1 MLLLRT
7 IKAQVVQTSKIR
19 CYTAPRGRCYLQ
31 GRGKMNIPN
40 VSEEDRK
47 DRVEELVKEQEIHR
61 TGDQEGPFS
70 IHILGLGR
78 TGASVVEQL
87 LQSPPKG
94 FLEDPRTRFT
104 ALAVDIGD
112 GDLAPVR
119 EAASGLP
126 EERSQVR
133 TVDLGVPSKDDFFA
147 SLRRYRE
154 YLKIEYPR
162 YYWNPNYEPWLPE
175 DLEMP
180 AADGHVPRAVSKGI
194 YNREYYED
202 GPIARELDDFAK
214 SVNASETVPIVFVV
228 FSLAGG
234 TGSGI
239 AVDIARHLSSVK
251 LGRRHIVVGVGVL
264 PSSEGDPTETHNG
277 VLFPVINEI
286 DCMLDEEKNQGVQ
299 AVWGDLYRNP
309 FTGGFFVLPQDGI
322 FELTEDISATHQYA
336 DEGIVSFI
344 GQDNGLHIY
353 ETLKLLNWLN
363 SPTDRMHPATRAP
376 ISERWV
382 NVLLPQKL
390 DDAKNLSASLERVAN
405 GAQPEYVEARVFAP
419 AGAFDAEAG
428 AKEIEGQITSAMT
441 SLVEPDVV
449 HFEVENGSFVH
460 VIVPR
465 LTKLD
470 LPGFS
475 AARDAYDRMSWD
487 EKLLAHSW
495 LLDLGT
501 MLCEPSTRFEGMA
514 GECIWGCACWVV
526 VPFEAVR
533 GEEAG
538 ERVAP

>member
-1 MLLLRT
+1 MD
-7 IKAQVVQTSKIR
+7 IQ
-19 CYTAPRGRCYLQ
+19 
-31 GRGKMNIPN
+31 NI
-40 VSEEDRK
+40 SEEDRK

-61 TGDQEGPFS
+61 TGAEEGPFS
-70 IHILGLGR
+70 IHILGLGQ
-78 TGASVVEQL
+78 TGASVIEQL
-87 LQSPPKG
+87 LSSPPGG
-94 FLEDPRTRFT
+94 FLEDSRTRFS

-112 GDLAPVR
+112 GDLEPVR
-119 EAASGLP
+119 KAANKAGLP
-126 EERSQVR
+126 EERTQVR
-133 TVDLGVPSKDDFFA
+133 TVDLGMPSKDDFFA

-202 GPIARELDDFAK
+202 GPIARELDEFAE
-214 SVNASETVPIVFVV
+214 SVNASKTVPIVFVV

-251 LGRRHIVVGVGVL
+251 LGRRHIVVGVGV
-264 PSSEGDPTETHNG
+264 PPSEGDPAETHNG

-309 FTGGFFVLPQDGI
+309 FTGGFFVVPQDGI
-322 FELTEDISATHQYA
+322 FELTGDVPATHEYV

-376 ISERWV
+376 IGERWV

-390 DDAKNLSASLERVAN
+390 DDAENLSASLGRVAD
-405 GAQPEYVEARVFAP
+405 GVQPEYVEARVFAP
-419 AGAFDAEAG
+419 AGAFDAETG
-428 AKEIEGQITSAMT
+428 AKEIEGQITSAVT
-441 SLVEPDVV
+441 TLVEPDVV
-449 HFEVENGSFVH
+449 HFEAENGSFVH
-460 VIVPR
+460 VSVPR

-470 LPGFS
+470 LSGFS
-475 AARDAYDRMSWD
+475 AARDAYDRMNWD

>member
-1 MLLLRT
+1 LDSPSVR
-7 IKAQVVQTSKIR
+7 
-19 CYTAPRGRCYLQ
+19 
-31 GRGKMNIPN
+31 
-40 VSEEDRK
+40 EEDRK
-47 DRVEELVKEQEIHR
+47 ERVEELVKEQEVHR
-61 TGDQEGPFS
+61 TGPQEGQFS
-70 IHILGLGR
+70 IHILGLGQ
-78 TGASVVEQL
+78 TGASVIEQL

-104 ALAVDIGD
+104 ALAVDIGEE
-112 GDLAPVR
+112 DLRPVR
-119 EAASGLP
+119 EAAAAAGLP
-126 EERSQVR
+126 EERAQVR
-133 TVDLGVPSKDDFFA
+133 TVGMKAPSKDDFFA

-180 AADGHVPRAVSKGI
+180 QAEDHIPRAVAKGI

-202 GPIARELDDFAK
+202 GPITRELDAFAK
-214 SVNASETVPIVFVV
+214 SINASETVPIVFVV
-228 FSLAGG
+228 FNLVGG

-239 AVDIARHLSSVK
+239 VVDIARHLSSVK

-264 PSSEGDPTETHNG
+264 PSEVDSAETRDG

-286 DCMLDEEKNQGVQ
+286 DCMLDEEKNEGVQ

-309 FTGGFFVLPQDGI
+309 FTGGFFVAPQS
-322 FELTEDISATHQYA
+322 EYV

-344 GQDNGLHIY
+344 SQGNGLHIY

-363 SPTDRMHPATRAP
+363 SPTNRMHPATRAP
-376 ISERWV
+376 FSERWV
-382 NVLLPQKL
+382 NMLLSQKI
-390 DDAKNLSASLERVAN
+390 DDAENLHSSFKFTADGVR
-405 GAQPEYVEARVFAP
+405 PEYAEARVLAP
-419 AGAFDAEAG
+419 SAAFDPESG
-428 AKEIEGQITSAMT
+428 AKEIGDQISSAVT
-441 SLVEPDVV
+441 TLVEPDVI
-449 HFEVENGSFVH
+449 HFDTEDGSFVH
-460 VIVPR
+460 VSVPR

-470 LPGFS
+470 LADFS

-487 EKLLAHSW
+487 EKILAHSW

-526 VPFEAVR
+526 VPFTAIR

>member
-1 MLLLRT
+1 LE
-7 IKAQVVQTSKIR
+7 IQ
-19 CYTAPRGRCYLQ
+19 
-31 GRGKMNIPN
+31 NIQL
-40 VSEEDRK
+40 EDRK

-70 IHILGLGR
+70 IHVLGLGR
-78 TGASVVEQL
+78 TGASVIEQL
-87 LQSPPKG
+87 LSSPSSG
-94 FLEDPRTRFT
+94 FLEDSRTRFS

-112 GDLAPVR
+112 GDLKPVR
-119 EAASGLP
+119 KAAKGAGLP
-126 EERSQVR
+126 EERTQVR
-133 TVDLGVPSKDDFFA
+133 TVDLGMPGKDDFFA

-180 AADGHVPRAVSKGI
+180 VADGHVPRAVSKGI

-202 GPIARELDDFAK
+202 GPITQALDDFAK
-214 SVNASETVPIVFVV
+214 SINASKTVPIVFVV
-228 FSLAGG
+228 FGLAGG

-264 PSSEGDPTETHNG
+264 PSSEGDPAETHNG

-309 FTGGFFVLPQDGI
+309 FTGGFFAVPQDGI
-322 FELTEDISATHQYA
+322 FELTGDIPATNQYV
-336 DEGIVSFI
+336 DEGIASFI
-344 GQDNGLHIY
+344 GQDNGRHIY

-376 ISERWV
+376 IGERWV
-382 NVLLPQKL
+382 NVLVSQKL
-390 DDAKNLSASLERVAN
+390 DDAKNLSTSLGRVAD

-419 AGAFDAEAG
+419 AGAFDAETG
-428 AKEIEGQITSAMT
+428 AKEIEGQITSAVT
-441 SLVEPDVV
+441 TLVEPDVV
-449 HFEVENGSFVH
+449 HFEVDNGSFVH
-460 VIVPR
+460 VSVPR

-538 ERVAP
+538 ERVTS

>member
-1 MLLLRT
+1 MDNR
-7 IKAQVVQTSKIR
+7 
-19 CYTAPRGRCYLQ
+19 
-31 GRGKMNIPN
+31 N
-40 VSEEDRK
+40 VLDEDRK
-47 DRVEELVKEQEIHR
+47 DRVEELVKEQEVHR

-70 IHILGLGR
+70 IHILGLGK
-78 TGASVVEQL
+78 TGASVIEQL

-94 FLEDPRTRFT
+94 FLEDSRTRFT

-112 GDLAPVR
+112 QDLEPVR
-119 EAASGLP
+119 KAATASGLP

-133 TVDLGVPSKDDFFA
+133 TVAMDIPSRDDFFA

-180 AADGHVPRAVSKGI
+180 EAGGPVPRAVSKGI

-202 GPIARELDDFAK
+202 GPIAEELDAFAK
-214 SVNASETVPIVFVV
+214 GINASKTVPLVFVV
-228 FSLAGG
+228 FSLADG

-239 AVDIARHLSSVK
+239 VVDIARHLSSVK

-264 PSSEGDPTETHNG
+264 PGSEGNTAETQEDG
-277 VLFPVINEI
+277 VLFPVINEL

-299 AVWGDLYRNP
+299 AVWGDLYKNP
-309 FTGGFFVLPQDGI
+309 FTGGFFVAPQ
-322 FELTEDISATHQYA
+322 TESV

-344 GQDNGLHIY
+344 AQENGLHIY
-353 ETLKLLNWLN
+353 ETLKLLNYLN
-363 SPTDRMHPATRAP
+363 SPSERMHPATRAP
-376 ISERWV
+376 ISDRWV
-382 NVLLPQKL
+382 NMLLSRKI
-390 DDAKNLSASLERVAN
+390 DDAQNLPASFGFAADGVR
-405 GAQPEYVEARVFAP
+405 PEYIEARVLAP
-419 AGAFDAEAG
+419 STAFDPEAG
-428 AKEIEGQITSAMT
+428 VKEIGDRISSAVPT
-441 SLVEPDVV
+441 LVEPGVI
-449 HFEVENGSFVH
+449 HFDTEGDSFVH
-460 VIVPR
+460 VSVPR

-470 LPGFS
+470 LAAFS
-475 AARDAYDRMSWD
+475 ASRDAYDRMSWD

-526 VPFEAVR
+526 VPLTAVR

-538 ERVAP
+538 QRVAP